1 MRRFRRRPALV
12 GRRWLRRLWRRGDPA
27 MALPRPVVRRLRRAH
42 ALLQAGEYAQ
52 AAEAFEPIAEEAGT
66 LGLPLAA
73 PLSVE
78 AGVAW
83 ILAGELD
90 RGLTSAERG
99 LDWLH
104 EGEAGPRVAILRGR
118 VVEALRKTGHTTEA
132 TALVQKYAGG
142 PSLPTASARGRLP
155 ASCPQC
161 GGRVRPD
168 EVEWVDASTAVCDYC
183 GSILRAE
190 QG

>member
-1 MRRFRRRPALV
+1 
-12 GRRWLRRLWRRGDPA
+12 

-42 ALLQAGEYAQ
+42 RLLEAGEYAE
-52 AAEAFEPIAEEAGT
+52 AAESFEPIAEEAGT

-83 ILAGELD
+83 ILAGELE
-90 RGLTSAERG
+90 RGLTFAERG

-104 EGEAGPRVAILRGR
+104 EGEPGPRLAILRDR
-118 VVEALRKTGHTTEA
+118 VVEALQKTGHPSEA
-132 TALVQKYAGG
+132 SALMQKYAGG
-142 PSLPTASARGRLP
+142 PRPRMTSVRGRLP
-155 ASCPQC
+155 PSCPQC

-168 EVEWVDASTAVCDYC
+168 EVEWVDNSTAVCDYC
-183 GSILRAE
+183 GSILQAE
-190 QG
+190 KG

>member
-1 MRRFRRRPALV
+1 
-12 GRRWLRRLWRRGDPA
+12 
-27 MALPRPVVRRLRRAH
+27 MALPRPVVRRLRAAH
-42 ALLQAGEYAQ
+42 ALLQAGDYAQ
-52 AAEAFEPIAEEAGT
+52 AAGAFETIAEEAGT

-83 ILAGELD
+83 ILAGELG
-90 RGLTSAERG
+90 RGLTIAERG

-104 EGEAGPRVAILRGR
+104 EGEPGPRVAMLRDR
-118 VVEALRKTGHTTEA
+118 VLEALQKTGHASETN
-132 TALVQKYAGG
+132 ALLQKYAAHTS
-142 PSLPTASARGRLP
+142 PPLTVPRGHLP

-168 EVEWVDASTAVCDYC
+168 EVEWVDGSTAVCDYC
-183 GSILRAE
+183 GSILQADK
-190 QG
+190 G